1 MNNIKIIKKIVLIM
15 IVFLSALVLSET
27 TSKAGRIPFGTQS
40 VIVDINGVGWHTEE
54 GYDLTLGAPG
64 EKTYCIVHGQII
76 NNSTRYYVRNY
87 VHIEGRTSWIYGE
100 DTGRDSNHNDS
111 AYLLDEHT
119 NDENL
124 MFSWMLNHS
133 DPGSIMY
140 SKATEEDAKKYLSGY
155 SPDSSLWLSVPDT
168 GKKYSVNQQAV
179 YGYFPVWARANAYD
193 VVYSEGDYSYPEW
206 EKRAAEYVKNYKE
219 GGTASITSSTRTNN
233 LTKEIITH
241 SGTEY
246 IKIGAFNL
254 VYTGTFTNNVAVYNQ
269 NDAKVSVKY
278 AKYNGNTLEVYDDI
292 NSAVKSGQDF
302 YILVPAN
309 AGVSKINKIEFE
321 VSYQAETLITDMWVL
336 QHDEGNNYQNL
347 ITVDTEIKRST
358 TTAKIQF
365 TNIELFGGLI
375 ITKTDKDTGD
385 KLANVGF
392 RLKMVSGE
400 KAGQYVSVNSN
411 GNAVYSSSPTDMK
424 TDANGQLV
432 INGLYPGTYE
442 LTETTNPN
450 FGYSSTPVVISNSVV
465 VNPGQNTTQNV
476 TNEQVFANL
485 LIRKTD
491 TDTGEKLSGI
501 GFTLQMLE
509 GEMAGKY
516 VSIDADGNAVYVDSP
531 VNLMTDE
538 NGEIFIKNLYKG
550 KYELIETVNPY
561 YYYDDVPHLSTN
573 NLIIDGGEERTLNVT
588 NKKIYGGLLIEKTD
602 KDTGEILSDIGFTI
616 QMKDGEKAGQYVS
629 IGDDAKAVYSSTPT
643 TLYTD
648 KNGQI
653 EIYNMYPGTY
663 EVIETENPY
672 FYYADTPLVMTSN
685 LKITAG
691 EKLTYDMKNEK
702 VFGKLVIE
710 KTDKDTGEILPNIGF
725 TIQMKD
731 GEKAGQYVSIGSD
744 TKADYSSTPTTIYT
758 DENGRI
764 EINNMYPGTYE
775 VVEVENP
782 YDFYE
787 NTPFVIATD
796 VNIEVGKELN
806 YDMKNE
812 KVYGNLVIVKTD
824 EDTGEVLP
832 ELGFTIQMLDGEKAG
847 QYVSINDKGKADYSS
862 TPTTI
867 YTDENGRIEIKS
879 LYPGTYE
886 VVEVENPY
894 YGYERVPLVITSDVH
909 ISIGEVTNADLTN
922 KMVYGKFKLTK
933 TDEDTGVKLSNI
945 GFTLQMLEGEG
956 DKEGQYVSIDQN
968 GEAVYSTTPTTIYTD
983 ENGEINI
990 SYIYI
995 GTYELIET
1003 ENPHFGYE
1011 DVPKLISSDIVI
1023 TPGETVSEYG
1033 ATNKREYIKISGFA
1047 WEDKTDGKNST
1058 KDYEWVEGTE
1068 DKRLQYVTV
1077 RLKNANRQVM
1087 DETTT
1092 DANGEY
1098 IFGNYDENPNAV
1110 KIRIDDLVGA
1120 YIEFEYNGMSYQSI
1134 PVDLQF
1140 DSTQETDEFGINVV
1154 KYSSNTNKSSDEKLR
1169 PQFNDDF
1176 STISKGWAYNVN
1188 DEIKYNYDSA
1198 NHLSTVIYGD
1208 DVKYGYEGQTYP
1220 ISGVYDHYEIQA
1232 VTPTSSNALCT
1243 DLTPDN
1249 IRKNAVVEIG
1259 GLNLGV
1265 EERVMPDLFVLED
1278 MQDVKISLNGYEH
1291 TYQYAQRF
1299 EDPENYAGGDPF
1311 NVTVRFANK
1320 YLENSY
1326 SREVYS
1332 SDVVYNQHN
1341 PESLQILVTYVVKI
1355 TNESTVYTRLN
1366 TLANYYDERYE
1377 NVVVKDDQGNT
1388 LNSSQD
1394 SYNQNGLR
1402 RVNIQTNNYLIAPGE
1417 TKDLYITYQ
1426 LNNEAINALL
1436 NETLTLDS
1444 VSEVASYS
1452 SFSDAGSTPYAG
1464 IDIDS
1469 APDTVQP
1476 RNVDGKINITDTI
1489 EDDTDKAPSLILN
1502 VKEGR
1507 MVAGTVWEDS
1517 AREDLLGLTGYDKE
1531 RKGDGVYDEAN
1542 ENVVKNAK
1550 VDLLTVT
1557 DTGYAVANLYT
1568 KEGNVEPATTM
1579 TDEYGDYKFSGVIP
1593 ANYVIRYTYGDNDG
1607 QISTI
1612 YDKNGNEIGE
1622 IQADD
1627 YKSTIYRGGSTAS
1640 MDAYWYRAETSNTGI
1655 SRLSDARDT
1664 SAVKK
1669 DGTTIDDI
1677 VAYRTSQEEEMNYQ
1691 TTLAG
1696 LLKTISANTASFEI
1710 RLDYDINLDK
1720 KSGYGV
1726 DLKFIFDNIDL
1737 GIIERPRQYLDV
1749 DKKVANIQIVL
1760 PNGNDLVNGNPETDN
1775 LQGVRVLDNDD
1786 VYIEIDNEIIQG
1798 ATLRIN
1804 YAISVDN
1811 RRSEIDYNSE
1821 DYYIYGQVPANKKN
1835 AYKVVKV
1842 VDMYDYLPEDLV
1854 LQEGGKWQ
1862 RVDIQAE
1869 ESQIKGIILADKVY
1883 DAVKDH
1889 QNVVHLASQ
1898 VFENMKPGEVAT
1910 DVSLVVSKQLST
1922 STDDLTYEN
1931 DVEIVKLKG
1940 GKTYDSIPGNY
1951 DPTTNES
1958 YDPGTD
1964 TFTEDEPDD
1973 DEVEVTITPPTGEAR
1988 SYWIYVIIGISTLI
2002 VIGAGVVIIKK
2013 KVL

>member
-1 MNNIKIIKKIVLIM
+1 M
-15 IVFLSALVLSET
+15 
-27 TSKAGRIPFGTQS
+27 
-40 VIVDINGVGWHTEE
+40 VDGI
-54 GYDLTLGAPG
+54 
-64 EKTYCIVHGQII
+64 
-76 NNSTRYYVRNY
+76 
-87 VHIEGRTSWIYGE
+87 
-100 DTGRDSNHNDS
+100 
-111 AYLLDEHT
+111 
-119 NDENL
+119 
-124 MFSWMLNHS
+124 
-133 DPGSIMY
+133 
-140 SKATEEDAKKYLSGY
+140 
-155 SPDSSLWLSVPDT
+155 
-168 GKKYSVNQQAV
+168 
-179 YGYFPVWARANAYD
+179 
-193 VVYSEGDYSYPEW
+193 SYPEW
-206 EKRAAEYVKNYKE
+206 EKRAAEYVKNYNE
-219 GGTASITSSTRTNN
+219 SGTASITSSTRTNN
-233 LTKEIITH
+233 LTKEIITY

-321 VSYQAETLITDMWVL
+321 VSYQAETLITDMWIL
-336 QHDEGNNYQNL
+336 QHDEGDEYQNL
-347 ITVDTEIKRST
+347 ITVDTDIKRST

-450 FGYSSTPVVISNSVV
+450 QGYSSTPVVITDSIV

-476 TNEQVFANL
+476 TNEKVFANL

-491 TDTGEKLSGI
+491 KETGEKLSGI

-538 NGEIFIKNLYKG
+538 NGEIYIKNLYKG

-629 IGDDAKAVYSSTPT
+629 IG
-643 TLYTD
+643 
-648 KNGQI
+648 
-653 EIYNMYPGTY
+653 
-663 EVIETENPY
+663 
-672 FYYADTPLVMTSN
+672 
-685 LKITAG
+685 
-691 EKLTYDMKNEK
+691 
-702 VFGKLVIE
+702 
-710 KTDKDTGEILPNIGF
+710 
-725 TIQMKD
+725 
-731 GEKAGQYVSIGSD
+731 SD

-796 VNIEVGKELN
+796 VKIEVGKELN

-832 ELGFTIQMLDGEKAG
+832 KLGFTIQMLDGEKAG

-1154 KYSSNTNKSSDEKLR
+1154 KYSSNTNKSSDEELR
-1169 PQFNDDF
+1169 PQFNNNF
-1176 STISKGWAYNVN
+1176 STISKGRASNGNYS
-1188 DEIKYNYDSA
+1188 IRYNYDSE

-1208 DVKYGYEGQTYP
+1208 NVKYGYEGQTYP
-1220 ISGVYDHYEIQA
+1220 IAGVDEQYEIQA
-1232 VTPTSSNALCT
+1232 VTEQRSSNALCT

-1278 MQDVKISLNGYEH
+1278 MQNVKISLNKYEH
-1291 TYQYAQRF
+1291 TYEYAQRF
-1299 EDPENYAGGDPF
+1299 ADPDSPDNPLSKDPETGEF
-1311 NVTVRFANK
+1311 NVGVKFASK
-1320 YLENSY
+1320 YIEGSY
-1326 SREVYS
+1326 SRTVYS

-1341 PESLQILVTYVVKI
+1341 DDSLQVLVTYVVKI
-1355 TNESTVYTRLN
+1355 TNESSVYTRLN

-1377 NVVVKDDQGNT
+1377 NVVVTDDQGNT
-1388 LNSSQD
+1388 LNWSPD

-1417 TKDLYITYQ
+1417 TKDLFITYE
-1426 LNNEAINALL
+1426 LNNDAINSIL
-1436 NETLTLDS
+1436 NGTVTLES

-1469 APDTVQP
+1469 AADSTQPEVKVNEQNRTV
-1476 RNVDGKINITDTI
+1476 DITSTI
-1489 EDDTDKAPSLILN
+1489 EDDVDKAPSLILEI
-1502 VKEGR
+1502 KEGR
-1507 MVAGTVWEDS
+1507 MIAGTVWEDS
-1517 AREDLLGLTGYDKE
+1517 ADPNLLNLTGDAKE
-1531 RKGDGVYDEAN
+1531 RKGDGVYDETN
-1542 ENVVKNAK
+1542 ENVVQNAK
-1550 VDLLTVT
+1550 VELLTVT

-1612 YDKNGNEIGE
+1612 YDKAGNKIGE

-1627 YKSTIYRGGSTAS
+1627 YKSTIYRGGSSAS

-1821 DYYIYGQVPANKKN
+1821 DYYIYGQVPANKEN

-1973 DEVEVTITPPTGEAR
+1973 DEVEVTITPPTGETK
-1988 SYWIYVIIGISTLI
+1988 SYWMYVVIGISTLI

>member
-1 MNNIKIIKKIVLIM
+1 MKKLKPIIITGLLFLLSIVL
-15 IVFLSALVLSET
+15 LQA
-27 TSKAGRIPFGTQS
+27 TSKTANLGIGKQT
-40 VIVDINGVGWHTEE
+40 VTVDVNGVDWNTGA
-54 GYDLTLGAPG
+54 TLILGKN
-64 EKTYCIVHGQII
+64 KTFCIQQGKTVTNGT
-76 NNSTRYYVRNY
+76 SYAVRNY
-87 VHIEGRTSWIYGE
+87 VRIEGRKATFYKE
-100 DTGRDSNHNDS
+100 NYNDS
-111 AYLLDEHT
+111 AHKLAEHT
-119 NDENL
+119 NDQNL
-124 MFSWMLNHS
+124 IMAWILSQ
-133 DPGSIMY
+133 PAEESIMSDVGGQAVSY
-140 SKATEEDAKKYLSGY
+140 AND
-155 SPDSSLWLSVPDT
+155 
-168 GKKYSVNQQAV
+168 QRAV
-179 YGYFPVWARANAYD
+179 YGYFPTWASANDYTIPTNSGGYSNQDWVNRATEYVNAYKKT
-193 VVYSEGDYSYPEW
+193 SQ
-206 EKRAAEYVKNYKE
+206 
-219 GGTASITSSTRTNN
+219 ASITNNTNKNN
-233 LTKEIITH
+233 LKKEIITYN
-241 SGTEY
+241 GAEY
-246 IKIGAFNL
+246 IKIGAFN
-254 VYTGTFTNNVAVYNQ
+254 VTYTGKFTNNVGVYDQ
-269 NDAKVSVKY
+269 NNNKISVKY
-278 AKYNGNTLEVYDDI
+278 AKYNGNSLQVSDTISGV
-292 NSAVKSGQDF
+292 AASGQDF
-302 YILVPAN
+302 YILVPTNSGASKI
-309 AGVSKINKIEFE
+309 SKINFE
-321 VSYQAETLITDMWVL
+321 VSATAEQLIVDLWIL
-336 QHDEGNNYQNL
+336 QHDDGAVYQNL
-347 ITVDTEIKRST
+347 ITAQSSKSST
-358 TTAKIQF
+358 TVSDSMEITD
-365 TNIELFGGLI
+365 IELFGKLI
-375 ITKTDKDTGD
+375 ITKTDKDTAE

-392 RLKMVSGE
+392 RLKMISGE
-400 KAGQYVSVNSN
+400 KAGQYVSLDGS
-411 GNAVYSSSPTDMK
+411 GNAVYSSSPTDIK

-432 INGLYPGTYE
+432 INSLYQGTYE
-442 LTETTNPN
+442 LTETSNPN
-450 FGYSSTPVVISNSVV
+450 FGYSSTPVVISSSVV
-465 VNPGQNTTQNV
+465 VNPGQTTTQNV

-485 LIRKTD
+485 LIKKTD
-491 TDTGEKLSGI
+491 EDTGEKLSGI

-561 YYYDDVPHLSTN
+561 YYYDEVPHLSTN
-573 NLIIDGGEERTLNVT
+573 NLVIDGGEERTLNVT
-588 NKKIYGGLLIEKTD
+588 NKKVYGGLLIEKTD

-787 NTPFVIATD
+787 NTPFVIASD
-796 VNIEVGKELN
+796 VKIEVGKELN

-812 KVYGNLVIVKTD
+812 KIYGNLVIVKTD

-832 ELGFTIQMLDGEKAG
+832 KLGFTIQMLDGEKAG
-847 QYVSINDKGKADYSS
+847 QYVSINDKGKAEYSS

-867 YTDENGRIEIKS
+867 YTDENGKISIKS

-894 YGYERVPLVITSDVH
+894 YGYERVPVVITSDVH

-956 DKEGQYVSIDQN
+956 DKEGQYVSIDEK

-1077 RLKNANRQVM
+1077 RLKNANGQVM

-1092 DANGEY
+1092 DENGEY

-1291 TYQYAQRF
+1291 TYEYAQRF

-1341 PESLQILVTYVVKI
+1341 PESLQILVTYIVKI
-1355 TNESTVYTRLN
+1355 TNESSIYTRLN

-1388 LNSSQD
+1388 LNSSPD

-1464 IDIDS
+1464 IDVDS
-1469 APDTVQP
+1469 AADTVEP

-1542 ENVVKNAK
+1542 ENVVENAK
-1550 VDLLTVT
+1550 VELLTVT
-1557 DTGYAVANLYT
+1557 GLGYELANLYKMDGT
-1568 KEGNVEPATTM
+1568 EVPASTM
-1579 TDEYGDYKFSGVIP
+1579 TNAQGDYEFSGVIP

-1607 QISTI
+1607 QISAI
-1612 YDKNGNEIGE
+1612 YDKDGNKIEE

-1627 YKSTIYRGGSTAS
+1627 YKSTIYRGGNNAS
-1640 MDAYWYRAETSNTGI
+1640 MDAYWYRAETSNTGT

-1664 SAVKK
+1664 IAVKK

-1677 VAYRTSQEEEMNYQ
+1677 VAYRTTQDEEMNYQ

-1696 LLKTISANTASFEI
+1696 LLKTVSADTASFEI
-1710 RLDYDINLDK
+1710 KLDYDVNLDNT
-1720 KSGYGV
+1720 SGYGV
-1726 DLKFIFDNIDL
+1726 DLKFLFDNIDL

-1749 DKKVANIQIVL
+1749 DKKVANLQIVL

-1775 LQGVRVLDNDD
+1775 LQGVRVLDDD

-1811 RRSEIDYNSE
+1811 SRSEIDYNSE

-1854 LQEGGKWQ
+1854 LQEGGNWQ

-1910 DVSLVVSKQLST
+1910 DTSLVVSKQLST

>member
-1 MNNIKIIKKIVLIM
+1 MKKLKPIIITGLLFLLSIVL
-15 IVFLSALVLSET
+15 LQA
-27 TSKAGRIPFGTQS
+27 TSKTANLGIGKQT
-40 VIVDINGVGWHTEE
+40 VTVDVNGVSWNTGAN
-54 GYDLTLGAPG
+54 LILGKN
-64 EKTYCIVHGQII
+64 KTFCIQQGKTVENGT
-76 NNSTRYYVRNY
+76 SYAVRNY
-87 VHIEGRTSWIYGE
+87 VRIEGRKATFYKE
-100 DTGRDSNHNDS
+100 NYNDS
-111 AYLLDEHT
+111 AHKLAEHT
-119 NDENL
+119 NDQNL
-124 MFSWMLNHS
+124 IMAWILSQ
-133 DPGSIMY
+133 PAEESIMSDVGGQAVSY
-140 SKATEEDAKKYLSGY
+140 AND
-155 SPDSSLWLSVPDT
+155 
-168 GKKYSVNQQAV
+168 QRAV
-179 YGYFPVWARANAYD
+179 YGYFPTWASANDYTIPTNSGGYSNQDWVNRATEYVNAYKKT
-193 VVYSEGDYSYPEW
+193 SQ
-206 EKRAAEYVKNYKE
+206 
-219 GGTASITSSTRTNN
+219 ASITNNTNKNN
-233 LTKEIITH
+233 LKKEIITYN
-241 SGTEY
+241 GAEY
-246 IKIGAFNL
+246 IKIGAFN
-254 VYTGTFTNNVAVYNQ
+254 VTYTGKFTNNVGVYDQ
-269 NDAKVSVKY
+269 NNNKISVKY
-278 AKYNGNTLEVYDDI
+278 AKYNGNSLQVSDTISGV
-292 NSAVKSGQDF
+292 AASGQDF
-302 YILVPAN
+302 YILVPTNSGASKI
-309 AGVSKINKIEFE
+309 SKINFE
-321 VSYQAETLITDMWVL
+321 VSATAEQLIVDLWIL
-336 QHDEGNNYQNL
+336 QHDDGAVYQNL
-347 ITVDTEIKRST
+347 ITAQSSKSST
-358 TTAKIQF
+358 TVSDSMEITD
-365 TNIELFGGLI
+365 IELFGKLVL
-375 ITKTDKDTGD
+375 TKTDKDTAER
-385 KLANVGF
+385 LANVGF

-400 KAGQYVSVNSN
+400 KAGQYVSLDGS
-411 GNAVYSSSPTDMK
+411 GNAVYSSSPTDIK

-432 INGLYPGTYE
+432 INSLYQGTYE
-442 LTETTNPN
+442 LTETSNPN
-450 FGYSSTPVVISNSVV
+450 FGYSSTPVVISSSVV
-465 VNPGQNTTQNV
+465 VNPGQTTTQNV

-485 LIRKTD
+485 LIKKTD
-491 TDTGEKLSGI
+491 EDTGEKLSGI

-561 YYYDDVPHLSTN
+561 YYYDEVPHLSTN
-573 NLIIDGGEERTLNVT
+573 NLVIDGGEERTLNVT
-588 NKKIYGGLLIEKTD
+588 NKKVYGGLLIEKTD

-672 FYYADTPLVMTSN
+672 FYYADTPLVMTSD
-685 LKITAG
+685 LKITVG

-702 VFGKLVIE
+702 VFGKLVID

-758 DENGRI
+758 DENGHI

-787 NTPFVIATD
+787 NTPFVIASD
-796 VNIEVGKELN
+796 LKIEVGKELN

-812 KVYGNLVIVKTD
+812 KIYGNLVIVKTD

-832 ELGFTIQMLDGEKAG
+832 KLGFTIQMLDGEKAG

-894 YGYERVPLVITSDVH
+894 YGYERVPVVITSDVH

-1047 WEDKTDGKNST
+1047 WEDRTDGKNST

-1077 RLKNANRQVM
+1077 RLKNANGQVM

-1092 DANGEY
+1092 DENGEY

-1154 KYSSNTNKSSDEKLR
+1154 KYSSNTNKSSDEELR
-1169 PQFNDDF
+1169 PQFNNNF
-1176 STISKGWAYNVN
+1176 STISKGRASNGNYS
-1188 DEIKYNYDSA
+1188 IRYNYDSE

-1208 DVKYGYEGQTYP
+1208 NVKYGYEGQTYP
-1220 ISGVYDHYEIQA
+1220 IAGVDEQYEIQA
-1232 VTPTSSNALCT
+1232 VTEQRSSNALCT

-1291 TYQYAQRF
+1291 TYEYAQRF

-1366 TLANYYDERYE
+1366 TLANYYDARYE
-1377 NVVVKDDQGNT
+1377 NVVVRDDQGNT
-1388 LNSSQD
+1388 LNSSSD

-1464 IDIDS
+1464 IDVDS

-1542 ENVVKNAK
+1542 ENVVENAK
-1550 VDLLTVT
+1550 VELLTVT
-1557 DTGYAVANLYT
+1557 GSGYELANLYKMDGT
-1568 KEGNVEPATTM
+1568 EVPATTM
-1579 TDEYGDYKFSGVIP
+1579 TNAQGDYEFSGVIP

-1607 QISTI
+1607 QISAI
-1612 YDKNGNEIGE
+1612 YDKDGNKIEE

-1627 YKSTIYRGGSTAS
+1627 YKSTIYRGGNNAS
-1640 MDAYWYRAETSNTGI
+1640 MDAYWYRAETSNTGT

-1664 SAVKK
+1664 IAVKK

-1677 VAYRTSQEEEMNYQ
+1677 VAYRTTQDEEMNYQ

-1696 LLKTISANTASFEI
+1696 LLKTVSADTASFEI
-1710 RLDYDINLDK
+1710 KLDYDVNLDNT
-1720 KSGYGV
+1720 SGYGV
-1726 DLKFIFDNIDL
+1726 DLKFLFDNIDL

-1749 DKKVANIQIVL
+1749 DKKVANLQIVL

-1775 LQGVRVLDNDD
+1775 LQGVRVLDDD

-1811 RRSEIDYNSE
+1811 SRSEIDYNSE
-1821 DYYIYGQVPANKKN
+1821 DYYIYGQVPANKEN

-1854 LQEGGKWQ
+1854 LQEGGNWQ

-1898 VFENMKPGEVAT
+1898 VFENMKPGKVAT
-1910 DVSLVVSKQLST
+1910 DTSLVVSKQLST

>member
-1 MNNIKIIKKIVLIM
+1 MKKLKPIIITGLLFLLSIVI
-15 IVFLSALVLSET
+15 FQA
-27 TSKAGRIPFGTQS
+27 TSKTANIGIGKQTVTVDVNGTDWSSGADLILGKNKTFCIQQGKT
-40 VIVDINGVGWHTEE
+40 VKNGT
-54 GYDLTLGAPG
+54 
-64 EKTYCIVHGQII
+64 TYA
-76 NNSTRYYVRNY
+76 VRNY
-87 VHIEGRTSWIYGE
+87 VRIEGRKATFYKE
-100 DTGRDSNHNDS
+100 NYNDS
-111 AYLLDEHT
+111 AHKLAEHT
-119 NDENL
+119 NDQNL
-124 MFSWMLNHS
+124 IMAWILSQ
-133 DPGSIMY
+133 GAEESIMTDVGGQ
-140 SKATEEDAKKYLSGY
+140 SKYYAND
-155 SPDSSLWLSVPDT
+155 
-168 GKKYSVNQQAV
+168 QRAV
-179 YGYFPVWARANAYD
+179 YGYFPTWASANDYTIPSNSGGYSNQDWVNRATEYVNAYKKT
-193 VVYSEGDYSYPEW
+193 SE
-206 EKRAAEYVKNYKE
+206 
-219 GGTASITSSTRTNN
+219 ASITNNTNKNN
-233 LTKEIITH
+233 LKKEIITYN
-241 SGTEY
+241 GAEY
-246 IKIGAFNL
+246 IKIGAFN
-254 VYTGTFTNNVAVYNQ
+254 VTYTGKFTNNVGVYDQ
-269 NDAKVSVKY
+269 NNNKISVKY
-278 AKYNGNTLEVYDDI
+278 AKYNGNSLQVSDTISGV
-292 NSAVKSGQDF
+292 AASGQDF
-302 YILVPAN
+302 YILVPTNSGASKI
-309 AGVSKINKIEFE
+309 SKINFE
-321 VSYQAETLITDMWVL
+321 VSATAEQLIVDLWIL
-336 QHDEGNNYQNL
+336 QHDDGAVYQNL
-347 ITVDTEIKRST
+347 ITAQSSKSST
-358 TTAKIQF
+358 TVSDSMEITD
-365 TNIELFGGLI
+365 IELFGKLI
-375 ITKTDKDTGD
+375 ITKTDKDTAE

-392 RLKMVSGE
+392 RLKMISGE
-400 KAGQYVSVNSN
+400 KAGQYVSLDGS
-411 GNAVYSSSPTDMK
+411 GNAVYSSSPTDIK

-432 INGLYPGTYE
+432 INSLYQGTYE
-442 LTETTNPN
+442 LTETSNPN
-450 FGYSSTPVVISNSVV
+450 FGYSSTPVVISSSVV
-465 VNPGQNTTQNV
+465 VNPGQTTTQNV

-485 LIRKTD
+485 LIKKTD
-491 TDTGEKLSGI
+491 EDTGEKLSGI

-561 YYYDDVPHLSTN
+561 YYYDEVPHLSTN
-573 NLIIDGGEERTLNVT
+573 NLVIDGGEERTLNVT
-588 NKKIYGGLLIEKTD
+588 NKKVYGGLLIEKTD

-672 FYYADTPLVMTSN
+672 FYYADTPLVMTSD
-685 LKITAG
+685 LKITVG

-702 VFGKLVIE
+702 VFGKLVID

-758 DENGRI
+758 DENGHI

-787 NTPFVIATD
+787 NTPFVIASD
-796 VNIEVGKELN
+796 VKIEVGKELN

-832 ELGFTIQMLDGEKAG
+832 KLGFTIQMLDGEKAG

-1023 TPGETVSEYG
+1023 TPGETVSEYS

-1047 WEDKTDGKNST
+1047 WEDRTDGKNST

-1068 DKRLQYVTV
+1068 DRRLQYVTV
-1077 RLKNANRQVM
+1077 RLKNANGQVM

-1092 DANGEY
+1092 DENGEY

-1154 KYSSNTNKSSDEKLR
+1154 KYSSNTNKSSDEELR
-1169 PQFNDDF
+1169 PQFNNNF
-1176 STISKGWAYNVN
+1176 STISKGRASNGNYS
-1188 DEIKYNYDSA
+1188 IRYNYDSE

-1208 DVKYGYEGQTYP
+1208 NVKYGYEGQTYP
-1220 ISGVYDHYEIQA
+1220 IAGVDEQYEIQA
-1232 VTPTSSNALCT
+1232 VTEQRSSNALCT
-1243 DLTPDN
+1243 DLTPDA
-1249 IRKNAVVEIG
+1249 IRKDAVVEIG

-1278 MQDVKISLNGYEH
+1278 MQDVQISLNGYTH

-1332 SDVVYNQHN
+1332 SDIVYNQHN

-1366 TLANYYDERYE
+1366 TLANYYDARYE

-1388 LNSSQD
+1388 LNSSPD

-1426 LNNEAINALL
+1426 LNNDAINALL

-1464 IDIDS
+1464 IDVDS

-1542 ENVVKNAK
+1542 ENVVENAK
-1550 VDLLTVT
+1550 VELLTVT
-1557 DTGYAVANLYT
+1557 GSGYELANLYKMDGT
-1568 KEGNVEPATTM
+1568 EVPASTM
-1579 TDEYGDYKFSGVIP
+1579 TNAQGDYEFSGVIP

-1607 QISTI
+1607 QISAI
-1612 YDKNGNEIGE
+1612 YDKDGNKIEE

-1627 YKSTIYRGGSTAS
+1627 YKSTIYRGGNNAS
-1640 MDAYWYRAETSNTGI
+1640 MDAYWYRAETSNTGT

-1664 SAVKK
+1664 IAVKK

-1677 VAYRTSQEEEMNYQ
+1677 VAYRTTQDEEMNYQ

-1696 LLKTISANTASFEI
+1696 LLKTVSADTASFEI
-1710 RLDYDINLDK
+1710 KLDYDVNLDNT
-1720 KSGYGV
+1720 SGYGV
-1726 DLKFIFDNIDL
+1726 DLKFLFDNIDL

-1749 DKKVANIQIVL
+1749 DKKVANLQIVL

-1775 LQGVRVLDNDD
+1775 LQGVRVLDDD

-1811 RRSEIDYNSE
+1811 SRSEIDYNSE
-1821 DYYIYGQVPANKKN
+1821 DYYIYGQVPANKEN

-1854 LQEGGKWQ
+1854 LQEGGNWQ

-1910 DVSLVVSKQLST
+1910 DTSLVVSKQLST